1 MAMKNLT
8 AVGIA
13 LSLTLTLGACANGD
27 MFGTGAGTSTAALPE
42 KPKSDP
48 QCALLA
54 GKIAELRK
62 DGVVERTEQAAAGKG
77 TTVNMKRESLGKL
90 AELNKANVE
99 FQGKCSTYK
108 PTPSN
113 VAATTPP
120 PAVPALAAAAAKS
133 PAGSAAKMAAVS
145 AVKAKAKDAGA
156 PPAVADAAVKAVEQK
171 AAE

>member
-13 LSLTLTLGACANGD
+13 LSLTLTLGACAGGGND
-27 MFGTGAGTSTAALPE
+27 MFGTGTTTAALPE
-42 KPKSDP
+42 KPKTDP
-48 QCALLA
+48 ACALLA

-90 AELNKANVE
+90 AELNKANVD
-99 FQGKCSTYK
+99 FQSKCSTYK
-108 PTPSN
+108 PVPAN
-113 VAATTPP
+113 VAAMTPA
-120 PAVPALAAAAAKS
+120 PAVPAAAALKGPAVAGAKT
-133 PAGSAAKMAAVS
+133 AAVS
-145 AVKAKAKDAGA
+145 AAKTKAKEASV

-171 AAE
+171 GE